1 MLLLDSLH
9 QLVDERLQTSLQD
22 IVNNIHIESNFCI
35 RHPNYKPLQLP
46 TEAVERFERL
56 PYSLQMKYL
65 NLQLQNFLY
74 GIYYNGFL
82 QAALAPTE
90 DSKTPQ
96 HHENN
101 TFLGVD
107 LVFYERLHDSNNGEG
122 YFDSGW
128 LVVRQEDD
136 SFVVAKGGLT
146 LWVGDRHLQPEVV
159 PLVGEE
165 IAIRLPRNRVQ
176 NGFYMA
182 VGDAGPPSD
191 EEQLTRI
198 YFNLSP
204 EGAVA
209 VMDSLTRQ
217 LNKIALPFLFKVL
230 YDPAYYKRHDSGVL
244 YFAKSHYAAIRK
256 VLQQV
261 YAEHQAHFRT
271 QVPLFTKFLAPGLA
285 IAEEPDLK
293 FAEQESFG
301 MNRCQIVASG
311 LLLARENND
320 ESPQK
325 RMVAILQQ
333 FSSLELDL
341 NRSYLNANSEDI
353 YIPLQL

>member
-9 QLVDERLQTSLQD
+9 QLVDERLRTSLQD

-35 RHPNYKPLQLP
+35 RHPHYKPLQLP

-56 PYSLQMKYL
+56 PNSLQMKYL

-82 QAALAPTE
+82 QTALAPTE

-96 HHENN
+96 HRENN

-107 LVFYERLHDSNNGEG
+107 LAFYERLHDSNNGEG
-122 YFDSGW
+122 YFDPGW
-128 LVVRQEDD
+128 LVVRHDD
-136 SFVVAKGGLT
+136 NDFVVTKGGLN
-146 LWVGDRHLQPEVV
+146 LWVSDRHLQPEAV
-159 PLVGEE
+159 PSIGEE

-182 VGDAGPPSD
+182 VGNAGSPSD
-191 EEQLTRI
+191 DEQLTRI
-198 YFNLSP
+198 YFNFGP

-209 VMDSLTRQ
+209 VMETLTRR
-217 LNKIALPFLFKVL
+217 LNEIALPFLFKVL
-230 YDPAYYKRHDSGVL
+230 YDPAYYKRYDAGVL
-244 YFAKSHYAAIRK
+244 YFAKSHYAAIRRI
-256 VLQQV
+256 LQQV
-261 YAEHQAHFRT
+261 YAENQAHFRA

-301 MNRCQIVASG
+301 MNRCQLVASG
-311 LLLARENND
+311 LLEAKEDND
-320 ESPQK
+320 ESPER
-325 RMVAILQQ
+325 RMKAILQQ
-333 FSSLELDL
+333 FSSLGLEL

-353 YIPLQL
+353 YTPLHL